1 MGRRPL
7 PKKRSA
13 PAQELIT
20 HLEQHPEV
28 RDIVVNWSRRGGK
41 TYTSVADII
50 LPFTYYIKDC
60 RISYI
65 TTTLK
70 HAKDIAWNPLL
81 NELGPLIKNK
91 NIGEGRIQ
99 THNAHGGTSYIQL
112 MGWQTVDSIRG
123 TANDIVIYD
132 ETQLLGDFYSNHNT
146 AVMPTMAT
154 TKGRR
159 FYLFTPL
166 GFNHAYELAEEAKRN
181 PLWYY
186 SEATWDK
193 FKHIDKEFIAR
204 ERERMT
210 EAEFLQEYM
219 CRFIKPDGLV
229 LSEFQHD
236 IHVFEEEI
244 IGQITKVLVGLDF
257 GYGNGNTAIIT
268 AVVTKNAKG
277 QDMYWIVDELYQ
289 RGCELQTFEI
299 AELIAQ
305 KKPTRVHADSAD
317 PSRINDLM
325 RTGLPVVPIKKSN
338 NYKVGPSGLIAR
350 TNQAFAQDRVRIK
363 KSCTNLLSEMNMWFW
378 NVQKDIVRPDRS
390 TKHDAIDALLYLI
403 GANEETVR
411 PEQITKYRT
420 PVRKVRRY
428 NPVGL

>member
-1 MGRRPL
+1 MARAANR
-7 PKKRSA
+7 KRSA
-13 PAQELIT
+13 PTQELIET
-20 HLEQHPEV
+20 LDKHPEK
-28 RDIVVNWSRRGGK
+28 RDVVINWSRRGGK
-41 TYTSVADII
+41 THTAISDII
-50 LPFTYYIKDC
+50 LPFSYYVQDC

-70 HAKDIAWNPLL
+70 HAKDIAWTSLL
-81 NELGPLIKNK
+81 SELGPLVKNK
-91 NIGEGRIQ
+91 NIGEGRI
-99 THNAHGGTSYIQL
+99 TLHNAHGGSSILQL
-112 MGWQTVDSIRG
+112 MGWQTIDSIRG

-132 ETQLLGDFYSNHNT
+132 ETQLLGDFFSNHNT

-166 GFNHAYELAEEAKRN
+166 GFNHAYELAEEAKKN
-181 PLWYY
+181 PLWHY

-193 FKHIDKEFIAR
+193 FKHIDKSFIEA
-204 ERERMT
+204 ERARMT
-210 EAEFLQEYM
+210 EAEFVQEYM
-219 CRFIKPDGLV
+219 CKFIKPDGLV

-244 IGQITKVLVGLDF
+244 IGQPHKILVGLDF

-268 AVVTKNAKG
+268 AYITKNEKG
-277 QDMYWIVDELYQ
+277 QDVYWITDELYK
-289 RGCELQTFEI
+289 RGSELQTFEI

-305 KKPTRVHADSAD
+305 QKPTRVHADSAD

-338 NYKVGPSGLIAR
+338 NYKIGPNGLISR
-350 TNQAFAQDRVRIK
+350 VNQAFAQDRVRVK
-363 KSCTNLLSEMNMWFW
+363 KSCVNLLSEMNMWFW
-378 NVQKDIVRPDRS
+378 NVQKDIVRPDKS
-390 TKHDAIDALLYLI
+390 TKHDAIDAMLYLI

-411 PEQITKYRT
+411 PTKIITNATQIQR
-420 PVRKVRRY
+420 VRRY
-428 NPVGL
+428 NPISL